1 MRGWTIS
8 IALLIWK
15 FDSCCVLFLSLS
27 NLQITLTLYL
37 SLNFRTIQYLVQHK
51 INILR
56 VWATD
61 VRLTRV
67 FAMASV
73 TGTNYCPD
81 A

>member
-1 MRGWTIS
+1 MEIY
-8 IALLIWK
+8 LLL
-15 FDSCCVLFLSLS
+15 CAVLSLS

-37 SLNFRTIQYLVQHK
+37 SLNFCTIQCLVQHK

-56 VWATD
+56 AWAAD
-61 VRLTRV
+61 ARLTQA

-73 TGTNYCPD
+73 TGASYCPD